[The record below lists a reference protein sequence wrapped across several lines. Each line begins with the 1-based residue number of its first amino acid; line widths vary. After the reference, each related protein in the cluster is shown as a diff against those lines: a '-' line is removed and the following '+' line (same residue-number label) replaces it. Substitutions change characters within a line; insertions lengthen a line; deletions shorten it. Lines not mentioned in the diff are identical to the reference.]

1 MFDEYDESTAILP
14 AVALKR
20 NLPSGGKFI
29 ALDADGD
36 LSLPSDWYLK
46 IAAFAAEVMRGQR
59 EIEKTLPRKM
69 LLGDYW
75 GSRKRGPAASP
86 SGSSGSTS
94 TYVPNQTKVQEQVSS
109 AFASAPTGAAA
120 PADTGSWQ
128 DVKDTKDDEPPPP
141 AYTLEAGEQAKA
153 PSATDA
159 PSAATRTSQPP
170 LSVAL
175 TAGDSSHNRAS
186 TVSANGPTT
195 TMQGSVG
202 LGRSSSQCASQST
215 PISTTQPLAP
225 WAPPPATHQ
234 FASPPSVPPHTF
246 SPPSMGPTYTPP
258 HSPSSY
264 NSAVSSLSNDFSRMN
279 TGPLVSPPS
288 SPTKPGNQSEFPFNW
303 PTEAGQ
309 THQYTHYTASQ
320 STHQSEHVH
329 SGSHGLPSPGPGGWT
344 ASAAPAA
351 PPPGT
356 HSVSSQY
363 PHHFSP
369 ATQTQQWGQPPGPPP
384 TSGGSTEY
392 MGNLGA
398 SSPSPYQP
406 PSSCLGASSQPQPV
420 NPEHGPS
427 PSETSSYP
435 GVKSPWQ
442 APQPATSTC
451 AGVQQNIG
459 QNPPTDQSGTLY
471 AGQSQPGYYP
481 GHTGTSYA
489 PPPGPPPPGP
499 PPPPHGASGS
509 GPQTQVDPNYPNK
522 RTSHTISKRPILI
535 RFGTL
540 Y

>member
-59 EIEKTLPRKM
+59 EVEKTLPRKM

-75 GSRKRGPAASP
+75 GSRKRRQATSS

-94 TYVPNQTKVQEQVSS
+94 TYVPNQAKAQEQVSS
-109 AFASAPTGAAA
+109 AFASAPTGAAAPA

-141 AYTLEAGEQAKA
+141 AYTLEAEEQATA
-153 PSATDA
+153 PSSTDA
-159 PSAATRTSQPP
+159 PAATPTSQPP
-170 LSVAL
+170 LSTVL
-175 TAGDSSHNRAS
+175 TAGNSSLNRAS
-186 TVSANGPTT
+186 TVSANVP
-195 TMQGSVG
+195 MAVVQGSVG
-202 LGRSSSQCASQST
+202 VRRSSSHCTSQPT
-215 PISTTQPLAP
+215 PISPAQPLAP
-225 WAPPPATHQ
+225 WTPPPATHR
-234 FASPPSVPPHTF
+234 FAPPPSVPPSHTF

-264 NSAVSSLSNDFSRMN
+264 NSAVSGLSNDFSRMN

-288 SPTKPGNQSEFPFNW
+288 SPTNPGNQSEFPFNR

-309 THQYTHYTASQ
+309 THQYAHYTASQ

-329 SGSHGLPSPGPGGWT
+329 SGGHGLPAPGPGGWT
-344 ASAAPAA
+344 APVA
-351 PPPGT
+351 PPPAT

-363 PHHFSP
+363 SHHFSH
-369 ATQTQQWGQPPGPPP
+369 ASQTQQWGQPTGQPP
-384 TSGGSTEY
+384 TSGGSTAY
-392 MGNLGA
+392 MGNPGA
-398 SSPSPYQP
+398 HSPSPS
-406 PSSCLGASSQPQPV
+406 PSSWSQPA
-420 NPEHGPS
+420 NPEHGSS
-427 PSETSSYP
+427 PSEAASYP
-435 GVKSPWQ
+435 TVQSPWQ
-442 APQPATSTC
+442 TPQPATSTC
-451 AGVQQNIG
+451 AGVQQDQG
-459 QNPPTDQSGTLY
+459 QNPPTDQPGTLY
-471 AGQSQPGYYP
+471 GVQSQPGYYP
-481 GHTGTSYA
+481 GHAGTSYA
-489 PPPGPPPPGP
+489 PPPGPPQPPTHP
-499 PPPPHGASGS
+499 TMSGASGS
-509 GPQTQVDPNYPNK
+509 GPQTQLDPNDPNK